1 MINKNLIIAIFIIV
15 FTITN
20 SCKSTP
26 GQGGNAQIKGTY
38 WERKHDPFFS
48 YVNGRYP
55 AVNKT
60 VYLFFGDDTSPGM
73 SENTNANGEFAF
85 TYLRT
90 GKYKV
95 VIYNQR
101 LATATQSSQYP
112 TETYVFLN
120 SKSEIKILGLDTI
133 NQ

>member
-1 MINKNLIIAIFIIV
+1 MIHKFIIIALAVVMLII
-15 FTITN
+15 TN
-20 SCKSTP
+20 GCKSTP

-38 WERKHDPFFS
+38 WERKHDPYFT
-48 YVNGRYP
+48 YVTGRYP

-73 SENTNANGEFAF
+73 SVNTNSNGEFAF

-95 VIYNQR
+95 SIYNQR

-120 SKSEIKILGLDTI
+120 SKSEIKALGLDTI

>member
-1 MINKNLIIAIFIIV
+1 MIHKFLIIALAVVTIS
-15 FTITN
+15 ITN
-20 SCKSTP
+20 GCKSTP

-38 WERKHDPFFS
+38 WVRHYDPFFT
-48 YVNGRYP
+48 YVTGRYP

-95 VIYNQR
+95 VVYNQR

-112 TETYVFLN
+112 TESYVFLN
-120 SKSEIKILGLDTI
+120 SKSEIKDLGLDTI

>member
-1 MINKNLIIAIFIIV
+1 MTNKVFIFTVFIIV

-38 WERKHDPFFS
+38 WVRNHDPFFT
-48 YVNGRYP
+48 YVTGRYP
-55 AVNKT
+55 AVNRT

-73 SENTNANGEFAF
+73 SVNTNANGEFAF

-101 LATATQSSQYP
+101 LSTGNLSSQYP
-112 TETYVFLN
+112 TETYAFLN
-120 SKSEIKILGLDTI
+120 SKSEIKDLGLDTI

>member
-1 MINKNLIIAIFIIV
+1 MINKFFIITVLIIV

-38 WERKHDPFFS
+38 WERKHDAFFT
-48 YVNGRYP
+48 YVTGRYP

-60 VYLFFGDDTSPGM
+60 VYLFFGDDTSPGTTV
-73 SENTNANGEFAF
+73 NTNANGEFAF

-95 VIYNQR
+95 AIYNQR
-101 LATATQSSQYP
+101 ALTATQSSQYP

-120 SKSEIKILGLDTI
+120 SKSEIKDLGLDTI

>member
-1 MINKNLIIAIFIIV
+1 MMHKFFILTIAV
-15 FTITN
+15 VTLTIT
-20 SCKSTP
+20 SACKSTP

-38 WERKHDPFFS
+38 WERKHDAFFT
-48 YVNGRYP
+48 YVTGRYP

-73 SENTNANGEFAF
+73 SVNTNANGEFAF

-95 VIYNQR
+95 SIYNTR
-101 LATATQSSQYP
+101 LASATQSSQYP
-112 TETYVFLN
+112 TETYAFLN
-120 SKSEIKILGLDTI
+120 SKNEIKDLGLDTI